1 MCLDF
6 LRENSRQRQLIKL
19 KKEIK
24 EKNNNEHKK
33 KFENKKTKKNTQI
46 IIRILAEKISSKKKE

>member
-33 KFENKKTKKNTQI
+33 KFLRIKKLKKYADHNPN
-46 IIRILAEKISSKKKE
+46 SC